1 MYDQKNSILTK
12 YYFARL
18 VGDFEEM
25 QALQKEIR
33 KFNSRKIVQEMG
45 QAITSD
51 TIQRSLKMR
60 ERKANEAIGGI
71 VLPDREREAIMRDLG
86 YD

>member
-1 MYDQKNSILTK
+1 
-12 YYFARL
+12 
-18 VGDFEEM
+18 
-25 QALQKEIR
+25 
-33 KFNSRKIVQEMG
+33 MG

-71 VLPDREREAIMRDLG
+71 VVPDREREAIMRDLG